1 MKNLISENS
10 PLPLRYFLYS
20 LLVVGGVGLLL
31 ALCAFFTAIYSS
43 RDLSVCFSSGCFANF
58 FVTQKE
64 TVLILSGTFSVLVSI
79 STIGAIIV
87 ALMTYVGT
95 MKTSALTN
103 HISHLKTFQDYVTGE
118 IEKLPSVS
126 KTSVNALVWY
136 NIIYESSR
144 SGEMKISES
153 YDVKMSNIGKEIL
166 ISNKYYTDIHE
177 PTFNYTVHQT
187 SLKEV
192 LSKIGITVCRDTR
205 ASFFESEEQIFSLID
220 NVNKEFCGEPSFALP
235 KRLYK

>member
-1 MKNLISENS
+1 MLIA
-10 PLPLRYFLYS
+10 
-20 LLVVGGVGLLL
+20 VGGIGLTL
-31 ALCAFFTAIYSS
+31 ALWAFITAVYSS
-43 RDLSVCFSSGCFANF
+43 SEIPLCFSSGCVANF
-58 FVTQKE
+58 VETQKE

-87 ALMTYVGT
+87 ALMTYVST

-103 HISHLKTFQDYVTGE
+103 HISHLKTFQDYVTAE

-136 NIIYESSR
+136 NIIYDRSR
-144 SGEMKISES
+144 AGDIEISKSYVAKIGAIDKEIS
-153 YDVKMSNIGKEIL
+153 MSNA
-166 ISNKYYTDIHE
+166 YYTDIRE
-177 PTFNYTVHQT
+177 PAFSYIDHQT
-187 SLKEV
+187 SLIDV
-192 LSKIGITVCRDTR
+192 LSKIGITAGRDTR

-220 NVNKEFCGEPSFALP
+220 NVNKEFCGESSMGLP